1 MAIGAGLIGLKERV
15 NLPMLLALILAP
27 LVRMRLIALVVAM
40 IEIAQTVWDAV
51 RKRIGN

>member
-1 MAIGAGLIGLKERV
+1 MAIGVDLIGLRESP
-15 NLPMLLALILAP
+15 NHLMLLALILAP
-27 LVRMRLIALVVAM
+27 LARMRLIVLAVHM

>member
-1 MAIGAGLIGLKERV
+1 MAPGVDLTGLKERV

-27 LVRMRLIALVVAM
+27 LVRMRLIALVVLM
-40 IEIAQTVWDAV
+40 IETAQTVWAAV